1 MFGNFRLSLGAW
13 KFGRVLVGL
22 LDELLDL
29 CSHGIVVEE
38 LVVSL
43 LDALVDIRE
52 VGTEAGDWLQD
63 GLPE

>member
-1 MFGNFRLSLGAW
+1 
-13 KFGRVLVGL
+13 
-22 LDELLDL
+22 
-29 CSHGIVVEE
+29 
-38 LVVSL
+38 VVSL